1 MEDYI
6 EKIKQLPDDRL
17 TSLIDGY
24 RKTLDKLNEQHRMA
38 VQAAM
43 INVADYARGEIEK
56 KQTEL
61 VILEK
66 LLAERH

>member
-6 EKIKQLPDDRL
+6 EKIKKLPDDRL

-24 RKTLDKLNEQHRMA
+24 RKTLGKLNEQHRLA

-43 INVADYARGEIEK
+43 INVADYTKGEIEK
-56 KQTEL
+56 KEAEL
-61 VILEK
+61 VVLEK